1 MTATLERFIQQ
12 LLQSPLFRSSDLERI
27 VDDARE
33 SGESAELLAHR
44 LISEG
49 KLTRYQLEEIR
60 RGRGQRLKYGSYLVQ
75 RVIDRGGMGKVVLAM
90 HQTLKRPA
98 ALKILPARAMLSEQK
113 RERFV
118 REISLLASLSH
129 PNIVEIYDSDYE
141 HGRLYFAMEYIEGQN
156 LKRYVRQEGLMS
168 PERAL
173 GLILQAARGLA
184 CAHAA
189 GIVHRDVKPSNL
201 ILDTSGRIK
210 VLDLG
215 LALVEQMDVEDQ
227 PLTKDGAALGTADF
241 MAPEQSSDA
250 HSADVRSDV
259 YSLGATLYYL
269 LTGRVMYKAK
279 TTVQK
284 LLAHRQQAIPD
295 LEAKRA
301 GLPTGIIALFRRMVA
316 KSPDDRFQ
324 HMDDVIRAIESMV
337 GDESSGVRL
346 DFLDSSI
353 PGDDLGPPAVG
364 NEMNETRIEVD
375 DSTHGDLIAIGS
387 DQSESVLKQ
396 RARRRE
402 SSAPSLRIRRDILF
416 GVGAVVL
423 IAVLLPMFSMF
434 AGGDRG
440 GTVSL
445 RLSAEQ
451 AKGVAVYLDNR
462 RIAEFDAD
470 DRNYTVAVPADGQ
483 PHLLELRRGLTERF
497 RAYLFLHDAE
507 SIELTPRFE

>member
-1 MTATLERFIQQ
+1 MTATLERFIHQ
-12 LLQSPLFRSSDLERI
+12 LVQSPLSRSSDLERI
-27 VDDARE
+27 VNDARE
-33 SGESAELLAHR
+33 IGQSPELLAHR
-44 LISEG
+44 LVSEG
-49 KLTRYQLEEIR
+49 TLTRYQLEQIR
-60 RGRGQRLKYGSYLVQ
+60 RGRGSRLQYGSYLIQ
-75 RVIDRGGMGKVVLAM
+75 REIDRGGMGKVMLAM

-98 ALKILPARAMLSEQK
+98 ALKILPARSMLSEQK

-168 PERAL
+168 PDRAL

-215 LALVEQMDVEDQ
+215 LALVEQMDVEDE

-284 LLAHRQQAIPD
+284 LLAHRQQPVPD
-295 LEAKRA
+295 PAEKRP
-301 GLPTGIIALFRRMVA
+301 GLPPGIITLFQKMVA

-324 HMDDVIRAIESMV
+324 SMDALIRAIESMV

-346 DFLDSSI
+346 DVVDSSAQVETLTDA
-353 PGDDLGPPAVG
+353 PGTH
-364 NEMNETRIEVD
+364 EMHETSVD
-375 DSTHGDLIAIGS
+375 DSTHADLIAI
-387 DQSESVLKQ
+387 DTDRSESLFKH
-396 RARRRE
+396 RSRRRE
-402 SSAPSLRIRRDILF
+402 SSSPLLRIRRDLLV

-423 IAVLLPMFSMF
+423 IAALLPLFSTF
-434 AGGDRG
+434 GDG
-440 GTVSL
+440 DEVSKVTL
-445 RLSAEQ
+445 RFSATQ
-451 AKGVAVYLDNR
+451 AKGVVVFLDNKR
-462 RIAEFDAD
+462 VAALDAD
-470 DRNYTVAVPADGQ
+470 DRDYTVDVPANGQ
-483 PHLLELRRGLTERF
+483 QHLLELRRGVAERF
-497 RAYLFLHDAE
+497 RVYFYLDQPKP
-507 SIELTPRFE
+507 IELVPRFE